1 MSYHRQ
7 IISAKRTR
15 AVESFDAHHLP
26 THNVMH
32 RRASPGY
39 LRVNGACSALLGCEI
54 RPDGIL
60 VLKGLGTCVESF

>member
-1 MSYHRQ
+1 
-7 IISAKRTR
+7 
-15 AVESFDAHHLP
+15 
-26 THNVMH
+26 MH